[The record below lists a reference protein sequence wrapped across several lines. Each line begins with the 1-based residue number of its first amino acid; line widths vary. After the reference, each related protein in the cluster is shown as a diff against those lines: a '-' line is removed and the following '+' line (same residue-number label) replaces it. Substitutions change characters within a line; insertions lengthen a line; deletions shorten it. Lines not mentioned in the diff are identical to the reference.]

1 MAMDWQNLKNFLSHN
16 IKQSALTRIKQ
27 LGNFSDPI
35 PPTPRGKKKK
45 KKESERAPSW
55 TAKDMQK
62 KSQHSITEETKR
74 CYAGK
79 GSPLVI

>member
-45 KKESERAPSW
+45 KRRAREHQVELL
-55 TAKDMQK
+55 KICK
-62 KSQHSITEETKR
+62 KNHSI
-74 CYAGK
+74 A
-79 GSPLVI
+79 

>member
-45 KKESERAPSW
+45 KKKESERAPS
-55 TAKDMQK
+55 
-62 KSQHSITEETKR
+62 
-74 CYAGK
+74 
-79 GSPLVI
+79 

>member
-35 PPTPRGKKKK
+35 PQTQSVKKKK
-45 KKESERAPSW
+45 KKESERAPS
-55 TAKDMQK
+55 
-62 KSQHSITEETKR
+62 
-74 CYAGK
+74 
-79 GSPLVI
+79 

>member
-45 KKESERAPSW
+45 RRAREHQVELLKICKKN
-55 TAKDMQK
+55 
-62 KSQHSITEETKR
+62 HSI
-74 CYAGK
+74 A
-79 GSPLVI
+79 